1 MKPVASAG
9 VWGGSAGAPLLTHW
23 HVGQGPGHMGL
34 VARSEAAEPEVGGA
48 CDVWYFAVIP
58 HICPFIHGC
67 LLYKLP
73 HWKSL
78 GAAGLLLAPAGPS
91 SG

>member
-1 MKPVASAG
+1 MKSVASAG
-9 VWGGSAGAPLLTHW
+9 VWGGFAGAPSLAHS

-34 VARSEAAEPEVGGA
+34 VARSEAPEPRWVGPVMGVVL
-48 CDVWYFAVIP
+48 CSHP
-58 HICPFIHGC
+58 HTCPFIHGC

-91 SG
+91 PG

>member
-48 CDVWYFAVIP
+48 CDGCGTLQSSLTFA
-58 HICPFIHGC
+58 
-67 LLYKLP
+67 LLFVGVSFTSC
-73 HWKSL
+73 HTGSH
-78 GAAGLLLAPAGPS
+78 
-91 SG
+91 